1 MQRQSGSRIGAK
13 IGFQVR
19 KLQSLHILNKLSLQ
33 LWQSD
38 CLSEDLIKA
47 KPMRINQKLLP
58 VLFLPFTLL
67 VGCGGGGIENLVSA
81 EEEDIAGETDSGT
94 DSGTDTTGSD
104 ADGVSYLPLM
114 VTEHFASY
122 SGLSG
127 DNLLEFD
134 IKNPL
139 SHYYPINPVDSATL
153 SSITNATAS
162 NYVVTVDGIEVDNDE
177 NYARLQPVMGLPV
190 QLRTALVFDVSD
202 SMSHVNI
209 QALVD
214 AAKAYVAAAQAS
226 SDPVIANQEYTVWAF
241 AVDTQE
247 LTSGFS
253 SNSATIEAAID
264 TVVTLNANRS
274 LGEFTNL
281 HQIIVESIGRYIEAP
296 YDFATD
302 GDNDLEDVVNVDGV
316 ELSQL
321 VVFSSGRENVLR
333 FDAQTMTNAIR
344 SQSFVKY
351 TGASTASTFSLY
363 KPVFYYV
370 MGAASNGLAYE
381 TLGDLAEQTVYTNLT
396 GAEYDF
402 ASTLVAQQQAAIAAR
417 IDLSNMHLYRHSVI
431 PREGD
436 HTLIFQ
442 SNSTQNSY
450 SLTVSIE
457 DADIQGVADVTPEAE
472 VFGPNGEYLSNGQA
486 SLASVQTFTPATLW
500 TNDIYGA
507 SDYSWNLTNGSGA
520 LNADGSF
527 TVSSITAPATLQLTN
542 TTLGISA
549 SITIND

>member
-226 SDPVIANQEYTVWAF
+226 SDPVIANQEYTV
-241 AVDTQE
+241 
-247 LTSGFS
+247 G
-253 SNSATIEAAID
+253 
-264 TVVTLNANRS
+264 
-274 LGEFTNL
+274 
-281 HQIIVESIGRYIEAP
+281 
-296 YDFATD
+296 
-302 GDNDLEDVVNVDGV
+302 
-316 ELSQL
+316 
-321 VVFSSGRENVLR
+321 
-333 FDAQTMTNAIR
+333 
-344 SQSFVKY
+344 
-351 TGASTASTFSLY
+351 
-363 KPVFYYV
+363 
-370 MGAASNGLAYE
+370 
-381 TLGDLAEQTVYTNLT
+381 
-396 GAEYDF
+396 
-402 ASTLVAQQQAAIAAR
+402 
-417 IDLSNMHLYRHSVI
+417 HLPWI
-431 PREGD
+431 PK
-436 HTLIFQ
+436 
-442 SNSTQNSY
+442 N
-450 SLTVSIE
+450 
-457 DADIQGVADVTPEAE
+457 
-472 VFGPNGEYLSNGQA
+472 
-486 SLASVQTFTPATLW
+486 
-500 TNDIYGA
+500 
-507 SDYSWNLTNGSGA
+507 
-520 LNADGSF
+520 
-527 TVSSITAPATLQLTN
+527 
-542 TTLGISA
+542 
-549 SITIND
+549 